1 MSQKYELEV
10 GIDVAKSELCA
21 CIESKIITFPN
32 NSAGIKKLFAAIS
45 KVSQNARITCE
56 ATGSYQDLLVRTC
69 LEKAFPISQCDAR
82 KIKHYIKSF
91 GQRAKTDTL
100 DARYIA
106 NYAADRS
113 PATLGKEWIKQLD
126 LRELKRRLDFLI
138 KQCSHCKASLE
149 SYQDKSIKAEIHR
162 QIKTMEKNIAQYEA
176 KLNKLVEADSMLKT
190 KREQMTAVIGIGE
203 RTSLTLLIELPELG
217 KLNREKIASLAGLAP
232 MHRTSGTMDGTRT
245 VKGGG
250 RTSVRTALYMAALS
264 AMRHNPHIREFYLG
278 LKKRGKKGKVIVI
291 AVARKLLIYLN
302 GLLAKATSEECKAK
316 VLVA

>member
-21 CIESKIITFPN
+21 CIGSKIVTFPN
-32 NSAGIKKLFAAIS
+32 NSAGISKLLAAIS
-45 KVSQNARITCE
+45 KVSKNARITCE

-69 LEKAFPISQCDAR
+69 LEKDVPISQCDAS

-106 NYAADRS
+106 QFAADRS

-138 KQCSHCKASLE
+138 KQCAQCKASLE
-149 SYQDKSIKAEIHR
+149 SYQDKSIKADIRR
-162 QIKTMEKNIAQYEA
+162 QIKTMEKSISQYEA
-176 KLNKLVEADSMLKT
+176 KLNKLVEADAT
-190 KREQMTAVIGIGE
+190 IQNKREQMETVIGIGE
-203 RTSLTLLIELPELG
+203 RTSLSLLLELPELG
-217 KLNREKIASLAGLAP
+217 KENRKKIASLAGLAP
-232 MHRTSGTMDGTRT
+232 MHRTSGTVDGVRT

-250 RTSVRTALYMAALS
+250 RTSVRTALYMAAIS
-264 AMRHNPHIREFYLG
+264 AIRHNPHIREFYIG

-291 AVARKLLIYLN
+291 AEIGRAHV
-302 GLLAKATSEECKAK
+302 
-316 VLVA
+316 